1 MNKRL
6 IAGIASIGVLML
18 GLIAATSS
26 QPQTSG
32 ADSNRSIYQSS
43 ATEEIKEKPKP
54 TCDGSIVTTNCA
66 KDGSNYSKYVLHEA
80 IPEKSHTETVTTY
93 RQEIRDYCT
102 LCNDGTYSPSCAT
115 GRGACSHH
123 GGVAEWNA
131 PRYTQVPEY
140 ASRVIVDA
148 PAVEAYYEKI
158 LE

>member
-6 IAGIASIGVLML
+6 VAGIASIGVLML
-18 GLIAATSS
+18 GLVATTGSQSQTSS
-26 QPQTSG
+26 LESNQPL
-32 ADSNRSIYQSS
+32 YQNSV
-43 ATEEIKEKPKP
+43 TEEIKEKPKP
-54 TCDGSIVTTNCA
+54 SCDGTVVTTNCTL
-66 KDGSNYSKYVLHEA
+66 DGSNYSKYILHEA

-93 RQEIRDYCT
+93 RQQIRDYCT
-102 LCNDGTYSPSCAT
+102 LCSDGTYSPSCAT

-140 ASRVIVDA
+140 TSKVIVDA
-148 PAVEAYYEKI
+148 PAIEAYYEKI